1 MATCFGKS
9 CSFGLLCVSFENV
22 YEFVCVLLS
31 LLVLRVMWDLI
42 VLIPEHCLSIY
53 FSLATIIYDYL
64 MLRLSEFKE
73 VTLQAFQFKIDNKTL
88 LLHVSTFFGK

>member
-31 LLVLRVMWDLI
+31 LLVLRVMWDFDCI
-42 VLIPEHCLSIY
+42 NS
-53 FSLATIIYDYL
+53 
-64 MLRLSEFKE
+64 
-73 VTLQAFQFKIDNKTL
+73 
-88 LLHVSTFFGK
+88 